1 MAGSSE
7 LEAVFLVILLHKAD
21 EGALV
26 ARGHPARVIEE
37 PRFEVVMQRMKI
49 PAAIVLAE
57 VVQSFVSQ
65 VILRFIGL
73 LGLRTGGA
81 LACRDRRRSRSR
93 GI

>member
-49 PAAIVLAE
+49 PAAIVLE
-57 VVQSFVSQ
+57 MC
-65 VILRFIGL
+65 I
-73 LGLRTGGA
+73 
-81 LACRDRRRSRSR
+81 RDRSIFKMASSNAPAAR
-93 GI
+93 GVEGRPLT